1 MKILIYGI
9 GNPGRQDDGLG
20 ALLVEEIQRAVGS
33 TTPTGA
39 DHEFSFDANYQLN
52 IEDAEAIS
60 RHDIVVFADASSG
73 GGFDSGTPDA
83 GAAGD
88 AAAASD
94 AAARD
99 AVATRDTADD
109 DGRAARDATD
119 NAGAAG
125 DAAEDG
131 VAFRLYPIGPE
142 PTASFSTHSVSP
154 GGIVALC
161 HELYDAHPKTYML
174 AIRGYE
180 WGVNE
185 PLSERAQTNLDAA
198 ARFLMEALRQPGSL
212 SLPGGRT

>member
-20 ALLVEEIQRAVGS
+20 TLLVEEIQRVADPGS
-33 TTPTGA
+33 SEPGI
-39 DHEFSFDANYQLN
+39 DHELSFDANYQLN

-60 RHDIVVFADASSG
+60 RHDIVVFADASLG
-73 GGFDSGTPDA
+73 GGAGSGTPGA
-83 GAAGD
+83 GAAG
-88 AAAASD
+88 
-94 AAARD
+94 
-99 AVATRDTADD
+99 
-109 DGRAARDATD
+109 
-119 NAGAAG
+119 NAGPAD

-131 VAFRLYPIGPE
+131 AAFRLYPIGPE

-180 WGVNE
+180 WGINE

-198 ARFLMEALRQPGSL
+198 ARFLIEALRRPGSL
-212 SLPGGRT
+212 SLPGERT